1 MAEQS
6 DLHVDPD
13 DRAVPGRAPKQG
25 LLKRLLGRFGR
36 RKKPAAV
43 GMDGPGEMPGEM
55 YEAMQDS
62 AEPDADLIQTITGM
76 DDDAPTPPRRKGFKH
91 KIAGLF
97 RIIGLILWPPF
108 LRGDFSTVNRRLLLA
123 AWTAVLLILASVGG
137 WLVTTGENLTSLPGS
152 EVVIGVARLALPP
165 EAKLATDQ
173 KLDKAAPP
181 PVVGRLPSGL
191 LVAPDPTLSEATPRG
206 LVPKIGA
213 DGRQPWNAYARPF
226 DEPPTRPRLA
236 IVLQDMGLN
245 AQLTALAAERL
256 PPAITFAFNPYAPD
270 LAVQIE
276 RARSAGHE
284 VLLGMPM
291 EPFDYPTSDPGPY
304 TLLTSLSDQ
313 ENVRRLDW
321 LLARASGYIG
331 FTNLMGGKYTSSP
344 EHMRGIALKLKER
357 GLMFVDTR
365 VAPRSVAAKI
375 MRDAGG
381 VYAFVNRQIDA
392 QPGAQTIDAR
402 LDELERTARAGGIAI
417 GSAMPYPV
425 TLDRLLAWADR
436 LEAKGIALAP
446 VSAIANR
453 QTPE

>member
-1 MAEQS
+1 M
-6 DLHVDPD
+6 
-13 DRAVPGRAPKQG
+13 PGSAARQG

-36 RKKPAAV
+36 RKAHAV
-43 GMDGPGEMPGEM
+43 EMDGPGEMHVL
-55 YEAMQDS
+55 QD
-62 AEPDADLIQTITGM
+62 ADGQDADLIQTITRA
-76 DDDAPTPPRRKGFKH
+76 DDDTPPPPRRKGFKH
-91 KIAGLF
+91 KLAAVF

-108 LRGDFSTVNRRLLLA
+108 LRGDFSTVNRRLLLT
-123 AWTAVLLILASVGG
+123 AWTAVLLTLAGVGG
-137 WLVTTGENLTSLPGS
+137 WLVTTGESLTSLPGS
-152 EVVIGVARLALPP
+152 EVIIGVARLTLPP
-165 EAKLATDQ
+165 EARLAPDQ
-173 KLDKAAPP
+173 KADKAAPP
-181 PVVGRLPSGL
+181 PAVGRLPSGL
-191 LVAPDPTLSEATPRG
+191 LIAPDPTLSEATPRG
-206 LVPKIGA
+206 LVPKIGT
-213 DGRQPWNAYARPF
+213 DGRQPWSAYARPF

-321 LLARASGYIG
+321 VLTRASGYIG

-344 EHMRGIALKLKER
+344 EHMRDIAVKLKER

-365 VAPRSVAAKI
+365 VAPRSVAARV
-375 MRDAGG
+375 MREAGG

-392 QPGAQTIDAR
+392 QPNAQTIDAR
-402 LDELERTARAGGIAI
+402 LDELERTARAGGVAV
-417 GSAMPYPV
+417 GSAQPYPV
-425 TLDRLLAWADR
+425 TLDRLLNWAGKLD
-436 LEAKGIALAP
+436 AKGIALAP

>member
-1 MAEQS
+1 MADDS
-6 DLHVDPD
+6 DLHADPE
-13 DRAVPGRAPKQG
+13 DRTMPGSAAKQS
-25 LLKRLLGRFGR
+25 LLKRLLGRFSR
-36 RKKPAAV
+36 RKRHAAE
-43 GMDGPGEMPGEM
+43 MNGPGDMHAGEM
-55 YEAMQDS
+55 HVMQD
-62 AEPDADLIQTITGM
+62 ADEQDADLIQTITRA
-76 DDDAPTPPRRKGFKH
+76 DDDAPLPPRRKGFKH
-91 KIAGLF
+91 KLAALF

-108 LRGDFSTVNRRLLLA
+108 LRGDFGTVNRRLLLT
-123 AWTAVLLILASVGG
+123 AWTAVLLTLAGVGG
-137 WLVTTGENLTSLPGS
+137 WLVTTGESLTSLPGS
-152 EVVIGVARLALPP
+152 EVIIGVARLTLPP
-165 EAKLATDQ
+165 EARLAPDQ
-173 KLDKAAPP
+173 KADKAAAP

-191 LVAPDPTLSEATPRG
+191 LIAPDPNLSEATPRG

-213 DGRQPWNAYARPF
+213 DGRQPWSAYARPF

-245 AQLTALAAERL
+245 AQLTTLAAERL

-321 LLARASGYIG
+321 VLTRASGYIG

-365 VAPRSVAAKI
+365 VAPRSVAARI
-375 MRDAGG
+375 MREAGG

-392 QPGAQTIDAR
+392 QPNTQTIDAR
-402 LDELERTARAGGIAI
+402 LDELERTARAGGIAV
-417 GSAMPYPV
+417 GSALPYPV
-425 TLDRLLAWADR
+425 TLDRLLNWAGKLD
-436 LEAKGIALAP
+436 AKGIALAP

>member
-1 MAEQS
+1 M
-6 DLHVDPD
+6 
-13 DRAVPGRAPKQG
+13 PGPAAKQG
-25 LLKRLLGRFGR
+25 LLKRLFGRFGR
-36 RKKPAAV
+36 RKAHAV
-43 GMDGPGEMPGEM
+43 EMDGPGEMHVL
-55 YEAMQDS
+55 QDDDGQ
-62 AEPDADLIQTITGM
+62 DADLIQTITRA
-76 DDDAPTPPRRKGFKH
+76 DDDTPPPPRRKGFKH
-91 KIAGLF
+91 KLAAVF

-108 LRGDFSTVNRRLLLA
+108 LRGDFGTVNRRLLLT
-123 AWTAVLLILASVGG
+123 AWTAVLLTLAGVGG
-137 WLVTTGENLTSLPGS
+137 WLVTTGESLTSLPGS
-152 EVVIGVARLALPP
+152 EVIIGVARLTLPP
-165 EAKLATDQ
+165 EARLAPDQ
-173 KLDKAAPP
+173 KADKAAPP
-181 PVVGRLPSGL
+181 PAVGRLPSGL
-191 LVAPDPTLSEATPRG
+191 LIAPDPTLSEATPRG

-213 DGRQPWNAYARPF
+213 DGRQPWSAYARPF

-321 LLARASGYIG
+321 VLTRASGYIG

-344 EHMRGIALKLKER
+344 EHMRSIALKLKER

-365 VAPRSVAAKI
+365 VAPRSVAARV
-375 MRDAGG
+375 MREAGG

-392 QPGAQTIDAR
+392 QPNAQTIDAR
-402 LDELERTARAGGIAI
+402 LDELERTARAGGVAV
-417 GSAMPYPV
+417 GSALPYPV
-425 TLDRLLAWADR
+425 TLDRLLNWAGKLD
-436 LEAKGIALAP
+436 AKGIALAP